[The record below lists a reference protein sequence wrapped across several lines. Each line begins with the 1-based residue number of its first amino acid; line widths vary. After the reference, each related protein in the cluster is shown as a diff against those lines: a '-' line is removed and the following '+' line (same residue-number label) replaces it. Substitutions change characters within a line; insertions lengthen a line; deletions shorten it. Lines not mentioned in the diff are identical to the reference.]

1 MSLATT
7 REWSPVAEGRIMKAL
22 SGFYYVDTGD
32 KTVRC
37 RARGRFRHDNIA
49 PLVGDYVSFTEAGDG
64 EGVVDGIL
72 PRRNMFIRPPVAN
85 IDKLVIIAAN
95 VIPVTD
101 PFLIDRMAAIAG
113 HAGAEVVVCLNK
125 CDLDRADRLFDIY
138 SSSGFHTVRASAVTG
153 EGIDELTSA
162 LKGHFSVFTGN
173 SGVGKSSILNAIDPS
188 FQIPVGDVSVK
199 LGRGRHTTRHVE
211 IFRTSDNALIAD
223 TPGFSA
229 FDLEKM
235 ELTSPEELQYAFQE
249 FSPYIGECRFVGCSH
264 VKEKGCAVLEAV
276 KSGAINPSRHKSY
289 VRLYEQLSSIN
300 EWERKRN

>member
-49 PLVGDYVSFTEAGDG
+49 PLVGDNVSFTEVGDG

-113 HAGAEVVVCLNK
+113 HAGAEVVICLNK

-153 EGIDELTSA
+153 EGIEELKSA
-162 LKGHFSVFTGN
+162 LKGHFSVFTG
-173 SGVGKSSILNAIDPS
+173 NAIDPS

-211 IFRTSDNALIAD
+211 IFRTPDNALIAD

-235 ELTSPEELQYAFQE
+235 ELTSPEELQYAFRE

-300 EWERKRN
+300 EWERK